1 MAKGV
6 KELEKKLLAMPK
18 RVEIAARKAMEKGAQ
33 EMVDMAKR
41 LVPVDQGDLRESIAW
56 TWGEAPKGSVVLAES
71 EPDARGLKITV
82 YATDYKARWIE
93 FGTIKMRA
101 QPFFFPSYRTLRK
114 RIQSRIKRE
123 VKKAVRF
130 VGPVTQSE
138 A

>member
-41 LVPVDQGDLRESIAW
+41 LAPVDQGDLRDSIGW

-82 YATDYKARWIE
+82 YATDYKSRWLE
-93 FGTIKMRA
+93 FGTVKMRA
-101 QPFFFPSYRTLRK
+101 QPYFFPSYRTLRK
-114 RIQSRIKRE
+114 RIKSRIVRE
-123 VKKAVRF
+123 QKKAIKF

>member
-6 KELEKKLLAMPK
+6 KELEKKLMAMPN
-18 RVEIAARKAMEKGAQ
+18 RVEIAARKAMEKGAD
-33 EMVDMAKR
+33 ELVAMMKR

-93 FGTIKMRA
+93 FGTVKMRA

-123 VKKAVRF
+123 VKKAIRF